1 MRVFTGADELLA
13 AAGEQLG
20 MSDSMTI
27 EQQRVNA
34 FADATE
40 DHQWI
45 HIDPQRAAAGPFG
58 TTIAHGFLT
67 LSLLPHLI
75 DQTYRV
81 EGTTMV
87 INYGLNKVR
96 FPAPV
101 PVGSTVRAAVALAE
115 ATEVTGGLQLVVRA
129 TLQIEGNAKPGAWRT
144 GLPGSTSDGPSDK
157 LGRGRRA
164 AAGTPAD
171 SPVVLATLADPL
183 HPDPPRGGRRP

>member
-1 MRVFTGADELLA
+1 MKVFTGADELRG

-20 MSDSMTI
+20 LSNRMTI
-27 EQQRVNA
+27 DQQRVNA

-45 HIDPQRAAAGPFG
+45 HLDPRRAAAGPFG

-75 DQTYRV
+75 DQIYRV

-101 PVGSTVRAAVALAE
+101 RVGSTVWADVTLAE
-115 ATEVTGGLQLVVRA
+115 ATELTGGVTRGLQLVLHT
-129 TLQIEGNAKPGAWRT
+129 TLWIEGATKPGCV
-144 GLPGSTSDGPSDK
+144 
-157 LGRGRRA
+157 
-164 AAGTPAD
+164 AD
-171 SPVVLATLADPL
+171 YVV
-183 HPDPPRGGRRP
+183 RVYF

>member
-1 MRVFTGADELLA
+1 MRVFSGADELRA

-20 MSDSMTI
+20 VSDWMTI

-58 TTIAHGFLT
+58 STIAHGFLT

-81 EGTTMV
+81 EGKTMV

-96 FPAPV
+96 FPTPV
-101 PVGSTVRAAVALAE
+101 PVGSSVRAEVVLVE

-129 TLQIEGNAKPGAWRT
+129 TLQIDGNAKPGCV
-144 GLPGSTSDGPSDK
+144 
-157 LGRGRRA
+157 
-164 AAGTPAD
+164 AD
-171 SPVVLATLADPL
+171 WVTRVYF
-183 HPDPPRGGRRP
+183 